1 MKKYIVKGLYRVA
14 KIVWK
19 VTKPVTIGV
28 RLLLIKDGKVLL
40 VKHTYQDSWY
50 LPGGGVKKGETF
62 EVAANREFSEE
73 LGGSLK
79 EFKLFGVYN
88 NFFESKNDTIVV
100 FLCNDFEFTGKT
112 DGEIESFKF
121 FYINSLP
128 EKISPGSRKRINE
141 YKEKAY
147 PSVGMW

>member
-1 MKKYIVKGLYRVA
+1 MKKYIIKGLYRVA

-19 VTKPVTIGV
+19 VTKPVTTGV

-62 EVAANREFSEE
+62 EAAAKREFSEE
-73 LGGSLK
+73 LGGCLK
-79 EFKLFGVYN
+79 EFMLFGVYN

-100 FLCNDFEFTGKT
+100 FLCSDFEFTGKT
-112 DGEIESFKF
+112 DGEIESFELF
-121 FYINSLP
+121 NIDNLP